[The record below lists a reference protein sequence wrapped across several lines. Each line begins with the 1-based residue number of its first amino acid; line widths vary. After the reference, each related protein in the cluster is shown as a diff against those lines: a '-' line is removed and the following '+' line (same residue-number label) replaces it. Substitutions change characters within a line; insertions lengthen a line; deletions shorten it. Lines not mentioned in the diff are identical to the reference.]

1 MPHFPGWGDDDRV
14 GGVHTLV
21 CHLIPSKIWIWE
33 TPLLVS
39 WQNPILLSSRYLP
52 DTIEDWWNSVA
63 TCFLSARGPP
73 LFEDSADHSGMGL
86 RNEKNQAG
94 SPPPP
99 ESQGPWSPC
108 AEGAGSS
115 PGGKGLEKCVWG
127 EGSHPG
133 QTWLEMISKSPLS
146 HSPSVFVF
154 WDNYFRKLK

>member
-1 MPHFPGWGDDDRV
+1 M
-14 GGVHTLV
+14 
-21 CHLIPSKIWIWE
+21 CS
-33 TPLLVS
+33 
-39 WQNPILLSSRYLP
+39 LS
-52 DTIEDWWNSVA
+52 T
-63 TCFLSARGPP
+63 RGRP
-73 LFEDSADHSGMGL
+73 LFEDSADHLGMGL
-86 RNEKNQAG
+86 RSEKNQAG

-127 EGSHPG
+127 AGSHPG